1 MMGLLEML
9 MKEIKFD
16 KEGSVGMIKEM
27 NVFMKR
33 KEMFMVMTSDN
44 AKIMKRR
51 QNKSVDFDNGN
62 NVSESNVS
70 CSYYKTNLFTVYN
83 ASNINNNNNNNND
96 KYSIQSMSTFSTRK

>member
-70 CSYYKTNLFTVYN
+70 CSYYKTNLFTVCN
-83 ASNINNNNNNNND
+83 VNNINNNNND

>member
-33 KEMFMVMTSDN
+33 KEMFMVISSDN

-70 CSYYKTNLFTVYN
+70 CSYSNEFVY
-83 ASNINNNNNNNND
+83 SV
-96 KYSIQSMSTFSTRK
+96 

>member
-1 MMGLLEML
+1 MMMGLLEML

-33 KEMFMVMTSDN
+33 KEMFMVISSDN

-70 CSYYKTNLFTVYN
+70 CLYSNEFVY
-83 ASNINNNNNNNND
+83 SV
-96 KYSIQSMSTFSTRK
+96 